1 MLNQFKEIL
10 KHPLLA
16 GADIR
21 FNYSLDEDELR
32 QAELLKCFG
41 FEAVDPDGELTD
53 VTSESA
59 CWFYNQ
65 GRQLFATLKYNGI
78 RLYQINSFDDF
89 TNLIGLTPKGTDL
102 RVIVSSEDILH
113 ELFALTE
120 EMVKRIPLVNLEELG
135 TAIDEEKNSI
145 TITAKF
151 KSDNEVHPITKEITS
166 IFYNPETNTF
176 EYLSHITDRFG
187 ARANTELNLRLITI
201 LSKLYYLEQRLSET
215 DLPF

>member
-16 GADIR
+16 EADIR
-21 FNYSLDEDELR
+21 SNYRLSEDELK
-32 QAELLKCFG
+32 QVELLKCFG
-41 FEAVDPDGELTD
+41 FEAVDPDGELAD

-59 CWFYNQ
+59 CWFYNEEKS
-65 GRQLFATLKYNGI
+65 LFATIKYNGI

-102 RVIVSSEDILH
+102 RVIVSSEDILR
-113 ELFALTE
+113 ELFTLTE

-135 TAIDEEKNSI
+135 AAIDEEKNAV

-151 KSDNEVHPITKEITS
+151 KNEDEVHPITKEITS

-187 ARANTELNLRLITI
+187 ARTNTELNLRLITI
-201 LSKLYYLEQRLSET
+201 LSKLYYLEQRLCDTEI
-215 DLPF
+215 PF